1 MSIPTKID
9 IALTNNTI
17 NYELMPISIV
27 DLFLQIDQSKFNKFY
42 SRLYFSFTSFY
53 VKKLNI

>member
-1 MSIPTKID
+1 MQFTQNWNKTTLLIKKKNFSNNRVIKSMSIPTKID

-27 DLFLQIDQSKFNKFY
+27 DLFL
-42 SRLYFSFTSFY
+42 
-53 VKKLNI
+53 